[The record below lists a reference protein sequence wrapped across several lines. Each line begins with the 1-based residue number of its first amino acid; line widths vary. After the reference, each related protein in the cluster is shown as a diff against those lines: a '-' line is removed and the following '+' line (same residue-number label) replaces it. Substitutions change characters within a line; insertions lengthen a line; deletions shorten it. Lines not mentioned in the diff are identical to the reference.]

1 MQVLSTTLAIG
12 LFFSVFASL
21 MAYLITYREY
31 QHHYPTS
38 REPRRIA
45 VEAAVVV
52 FLFFVGFSLL
62 AGYMLMQ
69 LR

>member
-62 AGYMLMQ
+62 AGYTLMQ